1 MLYITMDGEKYFK
14 VNKIMT
20 NGNFLIEIEDEGVE
34 VEIPPFSIIGI
45 KEEDWK
51 WAML

>member
-20 NGNFLIEIEDEGVE
+20 NGNFLIEVEIEEEGVE

-45 KEEDWK
+45 KEDNENE
-51 WAML
+51 

>member
-20 NGNFLIEIEDEGVE
+20 NGNFLIDNDEGVE
-34 VEIPPFSIIGI
+34 VEIPPFNIIGI
-45 KEEDWK
+45 KEDNENE
-51 WAML
+51 

>member
-20 NGNFLIEIEDEGVE
+20 NGNFLIDIDEEVE

-45 KEEDWK
+45 KEDNENE
-51 WAML
+51 

>member
-14 VNKIMT
+14 VNKIMA
-20 NGNFLIEIEDEGVE
+20 NGNFLVYNDEEVE

-45 KEEDWK
+45 KEESV
-51 WAML
+51 LNE

>member
-14 VNKIMT
+14 VNKIMA
-20 NGNFLIEIEDEGVE
+20 NGNFLIEVEIEEEVE

-45 KEEDWK
+45 KEEDV
-51 WAML
+51 